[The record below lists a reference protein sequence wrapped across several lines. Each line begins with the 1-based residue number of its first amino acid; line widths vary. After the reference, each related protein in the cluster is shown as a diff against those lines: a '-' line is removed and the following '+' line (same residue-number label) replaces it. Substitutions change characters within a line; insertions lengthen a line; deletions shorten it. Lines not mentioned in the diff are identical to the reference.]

1 MNNNKADFKIP
12 ENSIESSQDMLFRL
26 RESLTPKY
34 ESSTP
39 PVLDNIVEP
48 IDSSTYSQQEII
60 YALTQLQGSHE
71 ISVAR
76 NQGQPN
82 EELIRSKILE
92 KIGRRQGDV
101 ASKKIHKSDA
111 TTIRIVS
118 KLFNFILDDPGLPGT
133 IKLLLVQLQVPMI
146 KAAILD
152 NKFFALRSH
161 PARLLLNELAMAC
174 SGMESINRE
183 NESIYQMVRYIV
195 SRITSEYDRDAEIFA
210 NMLKVFTQFT
220 ERERKSNKLAEKM
233 VEEARDNVA
242 GEIKER
248 ISGNRL
254 PPLVENILVDAW
266 KDVLIHLY
274 LRDGKD
280 SESWR
285 TALKVADDL
294 IWSVQPKLIV
304 NERSKLITKIPAI
317 LNGLRDGLTLI
328 HFDLQTTS
336 KMFADLEELHL
347 ASIRG
352 DLPDNLPKAQSRSSE
367 PEMFEID
374 NTSLNLT
381 EDDFGIDLSSFP
393 GSEDEIIS
401 DVEDTRNELNSSR
414 MSDQERQDLQFSQHA
429 DTIQNMRLGT
439 WVKFVNTESGN
450 HYRGR
455 LAWRCDF
462 TEEFTFVDSNYK
474 VVADL
479 TFRKLLEKFE
489 TSRASVVD
497 DVPLF
502 DRALDAVIIDMK
514 SSAN

>member
-1 MNNNKADFKIP
+1 
-12 ENSIESSQDMLFRL
+12 MLFRL
-26 RESLTPKY
+26 RESFKTTP
-34 ESSTP
+34 ETVSP
-39 PVLDNIVEP
+39 PVLDNVVEP
-48 IDSSTYSQQEII
+48 VETSAYSQQEII
-60 YALTQLQGSHE
+60 YALSQLQGSHE

-76 NQGQPN
+76 NQGQAN
-82 EELIRSKILE
+82 DDLIRTKILE
-92 KIGRRQGDV
+92 KIGRRKGDS
-101 ASKKIHKSDA
+101 AEKKIHKSDA

-118 KLFNFILDDPGLPGT
+118 KLFNYILDDPGLPGT
-133 IKLLLVQLQVPMI
+133 IKLLMVQLQIPLI
-146 KAAILD
+146 KVAILD
-152 NKFFALRSH
+152 NRFFALRSH
-161 PARLLLNELAMAC
+161 PARLLLNELARSC

-183 NESIYQMVRYIV
+183 NESIYQMVRYVV

-210 NMLKVFTQFT
+210 NMLQVFTQFAD
-220 ERERKSNKLAEKM
+220 RERKSNKLAEDM
-233 VEEARDNVA
+233 LEEARDHVA
-242 GEIKER
+242 KEIKER
-248 ISGNRL
+248 VSSNRL

-285 TALKVADDL
+285 TAIGVADDL

-304 NERSKLITKIPAI
+304 NERTKLINKIPEI

-352 DLPDNLPKAQSRSSE
+352 DLPESLPNAQSKPSQNE
-367 PEMFEID
+367 QIIIEHDPI
-374 NTSLNLT
+374 NLT

-393 GSEDEIIS
+393 DSEDDIIADIEATKS
-401 DVEDTRNELNSSR
+401 ALHSSR
-414 MSDQERQDLQFSQHA
+414 MTEQEKQDLQFSQYA
-429 DTIQNMRLGT
+429 DTIQNMPLGT
-439 WVKFVNTESGN
+439 WVKFINPETGS
-450 HYRGR
+450 HYRGK

-462 TEEFTFVDSNYK
+462 TEEFTFVDNNYK

-489 TSRASVVD
+489 TSRAVVVD
-497 DVPLF
+497 DIPLF

-514 SSAN
+514 GSAN

>member
-1 MNNNKADFKIP
+1 MNNNKADFSTP
-12 ENSIESSQDMLFRL
+12 ENSVESSQDMLFRL
-26 RESLTPKY
+26 RKSLTPKS
-34 ESSTP
+34 ETTTP
-39 PVLDNIVEP
+39 PVLDNVVEP
-48 IDSSTYSQQEII
+48 MDSSTYSQQEII

-82 EELIRSKILE
+82 EGLIRSKILE

-101 ASKKIHKSDA
+101 AGKKIHKSDA

-118 KLFNFILDDPGLPGT
+118 KMFNYILDDPGLPGT

-146 KAAILD
+146 KVAILD

-220 ERERKSNKLAEKM
+220 ERERKSNKLAEEM
-233 VEEARDNVA
+233 MEEARDHVA
-242 GEIKER
+242 REMKDR
-248 ISGNRL
+248 ITSNRL

-304 NERSKLITKIPAI
+304 NERSKLINKIPAI

-352 DLPDNLPKAQSRSSE
+352 DLPDNLPKTPSGPAQ
-367 PEMFEID
+367 PEMID
-374 NTSLNLT
+374 IDHTSLNLT

-393 GSEDEIIS
+393 GSDDDIITN
-401 DVEDTRNELNSSR
+401 VEASRNALQSSR
-414 MSDQERQDLQFSQHA
+414 MSEQEKQDLQFSQYS
-429 DTIQNMRLGT
+429 DIIQNMKLGT
-439 WVKFVNTESGN
+439 WVKFINTESGN
-450 HYRGR
+450 HYRGK

-462 TEEFTFVDSNYK
+462 TEEFTFVDNNYK
-474 VVADL
+474 VVEDL

-489 TSRASVVD
+489 TSRASIVD
-497 DVPLF
+497 DIPLF
-502 DRALDAVIIDMK
+502 DRALDAVIVDMK